1 MTMQTGPEDG
11 SLREDALL
19 RLQAKMTDREDYIA
33 LAALFKLFGDGTRVQ
48 LLHALEFGELC
59 VSDLARLLGLT
70 ESAVSHQLKA
80 LRLANLVKFRREAQT
95 VYYSLADSHVKALLD
110 VGFEH
115 LRE

>member
-1 MTMQTGPEDG
+1 MRTEKEPG
-11 SLREDALL
+11 SGEKDSLAKI
-19 RLQAKMTDREDYIA
+19 QAKMTEREEYIA
-33 LAALFKLFGDGTRVQ
+33 LASLFKLFGDGTRVQ
-48 LLHALEFGELC
+48 LLHALEQGELC
-59 VSDLARLLGLT
+59 VSDLARLLQLT

-95 VYYSLADSHVKALLD
+95 VYYSLADSHVKLLLD

>member
-1 MTMQTGPEDG
+1 MPNGKDKA
-11 SLREDALL
+11 SV
-19 RLQAKMTDREDYIA
+19 QADPLDTIRANMTDRDEYIA
-33 LAALFKLFGDGTRVQ
+33 LASLFKLFGDGSRVQ
-48 LLHALEFGELC
+48 LLHALEQGELC
-59 VSDLARLLGLT
+59 VSDLARLLQLT

-95 VYYSLADSHVKALLD
+95 VYYSLADSHVKELLD

>member
-1 MTMQTGPEDG
+1 MSVQTGMENE
-11 SLREDALL
+11 SAQAEALL
-19 RLQAKMTDREDYIA
+19 KVQEKMTDRAEYIA
-33 LAALFKLFGDGTRVQ
+33 LASLFKLFGDGTRVQ
-48 LLHALEFGELC
+48 LLHALEQGELC
-59 VSDLARLLGLT
+59 VSDLARLLQLT

-95 VYYSLADSHVKALLD
+95 VYYSLADSHVKQLLD